1 VSSGVR
7 AALALLCFASF
18 ARADAAPDS
27 AHGFTQA
34 VQLQHAAYQA
44 RGVPSAIVHA
54 AAGFDPKKPLHLV
67 VFLHG
72 YNGCVTVLMAHG
84 EAQCRPGD
92 PPTEGWDL
100 GGYHAA
106 AHTNTLFVLPQL
118 ALNKRDGRPGRFGL
132 QGEFRAFLKELLAGP
147 LTGLLGGPRSLS
159 EVASVDLFVHSGGY
173 QTALAILEQ
182 GALGDLVKS
191 VVLFDALYGEGPR
204 FADYIEAHAVA
215 GLRFVSIALANGIPA
230 HENALL
236 LQRLRATLGSERV
249 STSDAAHLVQ
259 AIAAHP
265 IVIASGTP
273 PHRLVPANH
282 LAEVLRALRA
292 GAN

>member
-1 VSSGVR
+1 VSSGAR
-7 AALALLCFASF
+7 AALALLCFASV
-18 ARADAAPDS
+18 AHADVVPDAA
-27 AHGFTQA
+27 HGVTLA
-34 VQLQHAAYQA
+34 VQLQHAAYSA
-44 RGVPSAIVHA
+44 HGVPSAIVHA
-54 AAGFDPKKPLHLV
+54 AAGFDPRRPLHLV

-84 EAQCRPGD
+84 EVQCRPGD
-92 PPTEGWDL
+92 PKVEGWDL
-100 GGYHAA
+100 GSYHAA
-106 AHTNTLFVLPQL
+106 AHTNTLFVVPQL

-159 EVASVDLFVHSGGY
+159 EIASVDLMAHSGGY
-173 QTALAILEQ
+173 QTALAILEH
-182 GALGDLVKS
+182 GALGDLIKS

-204 FADYIEAHAVA
+204 FADYIEAHAA
-215 GLRFVSIALANGIPA
+215 TGLRFVSIALANGIPA
-230 HENALL
+230 HENELL
-236 LQRLRATLGSERV
+236 LARLRATIGNDRV
-249 STSDAAHLVQ
+249 ATSDAAHLVQ

-292 GAN
+292 GTH